1 MNKILIIGDDNIV
14 ANLYRNKLALEGYQT
29 EGAPNGETGLK
40 AMRTFKPELIILD
53 LVLPAMSGVEVIKE
67 IRGEPD
73 FSRMPII
80 VFFSTN
86 QEDLIQAAWRAGANK
101 CLSKSSCTPKDL
113 LEIVSHTLADSRAGG
128 KTPSSASHAVPVQT
142 EPGEKANNAVG
153 RTGVSQTFIEN
164 LPATLYSLRSGLQA
178 FIKAG
183 NEADRLTQINE
194 LYRQVHVLNG
204 YAGLAGFALIAH
216 MASAFEALLKGIY
229 EKPKNINASTSRT
242 IAAAVDFLG
251 LLFEKGVQTGQQKI
265 PASKILVVD
274 DEAISRC
281 AVVYALEKARLQSV
295 NVEDPKQAL
304 QLLKES
310 DFDLIFLDV
319 DMPGMTGFE
328 LCAKLR
334 TLPRH
339 KKTPVV
345 FVTSL
350 NDFDSRTTSTMA
362 GGNDFIC
369 KPFLFTE
376 LTVKS
381 LIYILRAKLQL
392 TEPSKR

>member
-14 ANLYRNKLALEGYQT
+14 ANLYRNKLAVEGYQT
-29 EGAPNGETGLK
+29 EGAADGETGLK
-40 AMRTFKPELIILD
+40 VLRTFQPQLVILD
-53 LVLPAMSGVEVIKE
+53 LMLPTISGVEVIKA
-67 IRGEPD
+67 IRSDPD
-73 FSRMPII
+73 FVRLPVI

-86 QEDLIQAAWRAGANK
+86 QEDLIQSAWRAGANK
-101 CLSKSSCTPKDL
+101 CLSKSSCTPKDFI
-113 LEIVSHTLADSRAGG
+113 EIVRHTLNDQSTDKPVPAAAGPTG
-128 KTPSSASHAVPVQT
+128 PARTANGTAPGNAGIQT
-142 EPGEKANNAVG
+142 GL
-153 RTGVSQTFIEN
+153 SQTFIDN

-183 NEADRLTQINE
+183 NEADRLKQVNE

-204 YAGLAGFALIAH
+204 YAGLAGFAPIAH

-251 LLFEKGVQTGQQKI
+251 VLFNKGTQAGQQKI
-265 PASKILVVD
+265 PASNILVVD

-281 AVVYALEKARLQSV
+281 AVVYALEKARLHSV
-295 NVEDPKQAL
+295 NVEDPQQAL
-304 QLLKES
+304 QLLKEN

-376 LTVKS
+376 LTVKA
-381 LIYILRAKLQL
+381 LIYVLRAKLNLAESQ
-392 TEPSKR
+392 PR